1 MCGRYAFTPRKSA
14 VKVAFDL
21 DEESVPLFEEPR
33 YNIAPTQ
40 AVPIVRQTSTGKRE
54 CVFARWGLIPS
65 WAADSKIGYRL
76 INARSEGVE
85 KKPSFRAA
93 FKQRRCLVVSSGFY
107 EWQKITTK
115 KKQPYFFQMKGD
127 DVFGFAGLWES
138 WHGPDGNTIETCTI
152 LTTDANELLRPV
164 HERMP
169 VILPKENYAAW
180 LNPSLKK
187 PDELLPLLRPFP
199 AEAME
204 GWPVSAFVNSPKN
217 QGPQCAER
225 LAS

>member
-21 DEESVPLFEEPR
+21 DEDSVPLFEEPR

-40 AVPIVRQTSTGKRE
+40 AVPIVRQTPAGKRE

-65 WAADSKIGYRL
+65 WAADPKIGYSL
-76 INARSEGVE
+76 INARSEGVD

-115 KKQPYFFQMKGD
+115 KKQPYYFQLKGG

-138 WHGPDGNTIETCTI
+138 WHGPDGELETCTI
-152 LTTDANELLRPV
+152 LTTDANELVEPV
-164 HERMP
+164 HDRMP
-169 VILPKENYAAW
+169 VIMPKEVHAAW
-180 LNPSLKK
+180 LDPGTKK
-187 PDELLPLLRPFP
+187 ADELLVMLRPFDP
-199 AEAME
+199 DAME
-204 GWPVSAFVNSPKN
+204 AWPVSTFVNSPKN
-217 QGPQCAER
+217 QGEECVKP